1 MARRPARW
9 AVAAG
14 VTVAALVAASAV
26 GGTAA
31 PVRAKSAGAATTAA
45 APDPAGPDAIAA
57 ARSPYERRHLLA
69 RRDSL
74 DLAPVVDGW
83 DRPNVLV
90 FMTDDMREDDL
101 QFMPNARRLIGEAG
115 VHFTNS
121 FAPHPL
127 CCPSRAS
134 FVTGRYSHNH
144 GVWSHVPPFGFPALD
159 DDETLPVWLQ
169 RAGYRT
175 SFLGKYLNSYGEEPL
190 LDGRP
195 SLRYVPPGW
204 TDWRAS
210 VDSVDP
216 AEDEDGRFEGS
227 TYRYFDT
234 TLSVNGRLEPYEGK
248 YQTHLYGRIAQD
260 MLRRDARAAAPF
272 FTWVSFTAPHSGSP
286 VEPDDPEPLISPDGL
301 EQKLRNPARPE
312 YVRGRFDQH
321 IVRGPGGT
329 DSRNR
334 VEAKPAFVRERAALS
349 PEEEDALL
357 VNHHQRAEALSVVD
371 DEIANVM
378 QVLENTGEL
387 DNTYVLLTSDNGFF
401 LGEHRR
407 RQGKI
412 LAYEPSLRV
421 PLLMRGPGIP
431 RGEERSD
438 PFLTIDVA
446 PTLLDAGGAASPEP
460 LDGVSLLDVA
470 RTGDRGW
477 TRGVLTDTGPIRV
490 DSPLLEIR
498 DPVRMRKEI
507 RERRVTTG
515 IRTGR
520 WTYLQSATGER
531 ELYDLR
537 RDPFQW
543 VNLFGR
549 PRYDDLVRLLAAEVD
564 RLRTCRGTECAE
576 PLDPRLRTSEPA
588 PARFVATTVG
598 QGATLT
604 R

>member
-14 VTVAALVAASAV
+14 VAVAALVSASAP

-31 PVRAKSAGAATTAA
+31 PVRLQLVGAATTTA
-45 APDPAGPDAIAA
+45 APDRAGPGVVTS

-69 RRDSL
+69 RQDSL
-74 DLAPVVDGW
+74 DLDPVTEGR

-90 FMTDDMREDDL
+90 LMTDDMREDDL
-101 QFMPNARRLIGEAG
+101 QFMPNARRLIGRAG

-121 FAPHPL
+121 FAPQPL

-134 FVTGRYSHNH
+134 FLTGQYTHNH
-144 GVWSHVPPFGFPALD
+144 GVWSHVPPFGFPALK

-175 SFLGKYLNSYGEEPL
+175 SFLGKYLNSYGERPL
-190 LDGRP
+190 SDGRR

-204 TDWRAS
+204 TDWRGS
-210 VDSVDP
+210 VDAVETP
-216 AEDEDGRFEGS
+216 EEKNGPLEGS

-234 TLSVNGRLEPYEGK
+234 TLNVNGRLEPHQGI
-248 YQTHLYGRIAQD
+248 YQTHLYSRITQEL
-260 MLRRDARAAAPF
+260 LRRDARAASPF

-286 VEPDDPEPLISPDGL
+286 VEPDDPRGVVASDGRK
-301 EQKLRNPARPE
+301 QTLRNPARPD
-312 YVRGRFDQH
+312 YVKGRFDQQ
-321 IVRGPGGT
+321 IVRGPGGHEPR
-329 DSRNR
+329 DDI
-334 VEAKPAFVRERAALS
+334 EDKPVYVRERAELS
-349 PEEEDALL
+349 TAEEESLL
-357 VNHHQRAEALSVVD
+357 VNYRQRAEALSVVD

-378 QVLENTGEL
+378 QVLRRTGEL

-431 RGEERSD
+431 RGEERTD

-446 PTLLDAGGAASPEP
+446 PTLLDAAGATSPKP
-460 LDGVSLLDVA
+460 LDGVSMLDVA

-477 TRGVLTDTGPIRV
+477 TRGVLTDTGPIKV
-490 DSPLLEIR
+490 NSPRLEIT
-498 DPVRMRKEI
+498 DAVNVFGGVREL
-507 RERRVTTG
+507 RVTTG
-515 IRTGR
+515 VRTGR
-520 WTYLQSATGER
+520 WTYLESATGER

-543 VNLFGR
+543 VNLAGR
-549 PRYDDLVRLLAAEVD
+549 PRYAGVVRLLAAEVD
-564 RLRTCRGTECAE
+564 RLRDCRGRACAA
-576 PLDPRLRTSEPA
+576 PLDPRLRTTSPEP
-588 PARFVATTVG
+588 PRFVATTAG
-598 QGATLT
+598 NGATLT